1 MPTDI
6 YFSVT
11 SDSDRSVDLPSSQLA
26 GAEIPSSQSLFAR
39 TPGSSQLDESNIT
52 DRSLSDISDS
62 EKSQWREYLDPK
74 GFFDYTGWSAAYFD
88 HFVFSADLYLKG
100 AKASF
105 SDMLFKHAKA
115 DLSALSVSLKA
126 VPENDDIEWT
136 KFPLTHEA
144 AKTESAVDDLIFA
157 WVQVKKISYY
167 IDDENL
173 SSYAYLLSRMSPKVR
188 SADRKS
194 WYETAARAFYSAE
207 RPAMNGHLPSKL
219 VYQQLLDCYKKY
231 TKGSFLAPY
240 TSIVGPSGIGK
251 SFIIRQMAVQH
262 GIYVAYTSFARED
275 SRAYP
280 GRSVIA
286 NKIPNGLTRQPLVE
300 FWKTLITVSL
310 TEVEVCGRV
319 GVTPAGLYNLQTME
333 RYEEYQKEFSKRV
346 MSLSSQY
353 QNSYSG
359 AHGAKLAREMKDYLS
374 SHCMHSQG
382 PMYNWYQ
389 ALVSHGDNPEP
400 DLSKSPSNTHRHVP
414 QMLFCFDEAR
424 WLTDSN
430 DSLLFR
436 SLRQALRERFQSP
449 CMSVEDNLP
458 DGDFFAVFLDT
469 SSRVVDF
476 SPPTHL
482 DRSQKIMDPMGYSG
496 ALLPPIYTIRTKD
509 VFCDKGDTKKPH
521 DGSMEA
527 VMRLFRFGRPLWGS
541 RYQASNAT
549 HVENPIRELIGLAT
563 RKTDGEGATKAIALL
578 SYRVHF
584 YVTSH
589 HLAEEMV
596 SSCLRCIMYINKGRN
611 LLRTFQP
618 SEPVLAYTA
627 ATKMSNPTTRFA
639 VVKHFVAACFEG
651 TVSMGDIGEIV
662 ASMMLLFAYDE
673 LQFHQP
679 KALPTPIALQKFM
692 TSLFGQDRCAGMT
705 DRMHSD
711 DDMRDLWDNGLVF
724 FNQFIRLQHAPDQ
737 DTLER
742 LFNRGA
748 AVFLPGA
755 SVGADIIVPVRI
767 ADAEMSFCIIQVKNR
782 KDDHPTPSLRLEAVS
797 SLKDSASAYKWSKHH
812 IGIMMCLRHQARP
825 GSENFAILLPE
836 KYTCRATRLTP
847 QTDASGN
854 TLRYKWPA
862 NDKNLVVMA
871 MGLDETIYPFINT
884 CCGECTD
891 ESTRVMT
898 LLHQL
903 LDCIPQVTFPEDA
916 DQEYMQDMMSID

>member
-26 GAEIPSSQSLFAR
+26 GAEISSSQR
-39 TPGSSQLDESNIT
+39 MPGSSRLDESNIT
-52 DRSLSDISDS
+52 DKSLSDISDS

-74 GFFDYTGWSAAYFD
+74 GFFNYTGWSAAYFD
-88 HFVFSADLYLKG
+88 HFVGSADLYLKG

-105 SDMLFKHAKA
+105 PDMLFNHARA
-115 DLSALSVSLKA
+115 DLSALGFTFIIKA

-144 AKTESAVDDLIFA
+144 SKTESAVDDFMFA
-157 WVQVKKISYY
+157 WIQVKKISYY
-167 IDDENL
+167 IDYEKL

-188 SADRKS
+188 PADRKS

-219 VYQQLLDCYKKY
+219 VYQQLLNRYKKY

-275 SRAYP
+275 SGAYP

-286 NKIPNGLTRQPLVE
+286 KKLPNGLTRQPLVD

-319 GVTPAGLYNLQTME
+319 GVTPAGLNNLQTME
-333 RYEEYQKEFSKRV
+333 RYEEYQKVFSERV

-353 QNSYSG
+353 KNSYSG
-359 AHGAKLAREMKDYLS
+359 ARGAKLARAMKDYLS
-374 SHCMHSQG
+374 SHSMHSQG

-389 ALVSHGDNPEP
+389 ELVSHGDNPEP
-400 DLSKSPSNTHRHVP
+400 DLPKSPSNTRQHVP
-414 QMLFCFDEAR
+414 RMLFCFDEAR
-424 WLTDSN
+424 WLTDRN

-436 SLRQALRERFQSP
+436 SLQQALRERFQGP
-449 CMSVEDNLP
+449 CMSVEDSLP
-458 DGDFFAVFLDT
+458 DGDLFAVFLDT
-469 SSRVVDF
+469 LFRVVDF

-482 DRSQKIMDPMGYSG
+482 DRSQKIIDPMGYSG

-509 VFCDKGDTKKPH
+509 VFCDIGDTKKPQ

-549 HVENPIRELIGLAT
+549 HVENPIRELIGLAK
-563 RKTDGEGATKAIALL
+563 RKTDGEGATKAITLL

-596 SSCLRCIMYINKGRN
+596 SSCLRCIIYINKGRN

-618 SEPVLAYTA
+618 SEPVLAYT
-627 ATKMSNPTTRFA
+627 
-639 VVKHFVAACFEG
+639 V
-651 TVSMGDIGEIV
+651 
-662 ASMMLLFAYDE
+662 L
-673 LQFHQP
+673 
-679 KALPTPIALQKFM
+679 
-692 TSLFGQDRCAGMT
+692 
-705 DRMHSD
+705 
-711 DDMRDLWDNGLVF
+711 
-724 FNQFIRLQHAPDQ
+724 NQAPC
-737 DTLER
+737 
-742 LFNRGA
+742 N
-748 AVFLPGA
+748 
-755 SVGADIIVPVRI
+755 
-767 ADAEMSFCIIQVKNR
+767 
-782 KDDHPTPSLRLEAVS
+782 
-797 SLKDSASAYKWSKHH
+797 
-812 IGIMMCLRHQARP
+812 
-825 GSENFAILLPE
+825 
-836 KYTCRATRLTP
+836 
-847 QTDASGN
+847 
-854 TLRYKWPA
+854 
-862 NDKNLVVMA
+862 
-871 MGLDETIYPFINT
+871 
-884 CCGECTD
+884 
-891 ESTRVMT
+891 
-898 LLHQL
+898 LHQWYL
-903 LDCIPQVTFPEDA
+903 ICLI
-916 DQEYMQDMMSID
+916 